1 MHSSSA
7 FLALFMYIEPF
18 DREEVNNVS
27 RKYELLYALNP
38 TIGEDALDS
47 LNQRIQDLV
56 ASQGEI
62 LKIDVWGRR
71 RLAYEIEDET
81 EGYYVLI
88 NFKSEP
94 DFPIEVNRI
103 LRITDNVLRYLVTT
117 VDE

>member
-1 MHSSSA
+1 
-7 FLALFMYIEPF
+7 MYIEPF

>member
-1 MHSSSA
+1 M
-7 FLALFMYIEPF
+7 
-18 DREEVNNVS
+18 S
-27 RKYELLYALNP
+27 RKYELLYVLNP
-38 TIGEDALDS
+38 AIGEDALDS
-47 LNQRIQDLV
+47 LNQRIQDLI
-56 ASQGEI
+56 AGQGEI
-62 LKIDVWGRR
+62 LEIDVWGRR

-117 VDE
+117 VEE

>member
-1 MHSSSA
+1 M
-7 FLALFMYIEPF
+7 
-18 DREEVNNVS
+18 S
-27 RKYELLYALNP
+27 RKYELLYVLNP
-38 TIGEDALDS
+38 AIGEDALDS
-47 LNQRIQDLV
+47 LNQRIQDLI

-62 LKIDVWGRR
+62 LEIDVWGRR

-117 VDE
+117 VEE